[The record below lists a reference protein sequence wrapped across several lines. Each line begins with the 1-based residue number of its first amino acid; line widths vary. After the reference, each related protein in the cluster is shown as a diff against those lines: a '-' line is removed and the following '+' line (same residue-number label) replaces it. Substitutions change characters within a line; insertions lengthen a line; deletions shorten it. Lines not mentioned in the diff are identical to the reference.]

1 MPAPILEVN
10 NLKKAYHRR
19 VILDNVSF
27 CIYPGDIVGI
37 VGANGC
43 GKSTLLRLLSG
54 ADTPVS
60 GSIAYNGE
68 NPLKNKKLYKKYTG
82 YIPQENPLF

>member
-54 ADTPVS
+54 AEIGRAHV
-60 GSIAYNGE
+60 
-68 NPLKNKKLYKKYTG
+68 
-82 YIPQENPLF
+82 